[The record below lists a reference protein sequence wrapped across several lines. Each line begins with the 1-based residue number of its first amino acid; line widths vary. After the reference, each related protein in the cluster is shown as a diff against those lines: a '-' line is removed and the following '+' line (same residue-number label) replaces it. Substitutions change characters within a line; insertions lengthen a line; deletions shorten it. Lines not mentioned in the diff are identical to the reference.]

1 MVWMVIFIVL
11 MMFWL
16 FGGCWA
22 CWDPAKPTYCLGT
35 TIIPWLC
42 VLILGLIVFG
52 ALPGG
57 TAVQIR

>member
-1 MVWMVIFIVL
+1 MIWEVIFIVL

-16 FGGCWA
+16 VFGCYWHYDRVA
-22 CWDPAKPTYCLGT
+22 PYSLGN

-52 ALPGG
+52 AVGAPVVLVAP
-57 TAVQIR
+57 R